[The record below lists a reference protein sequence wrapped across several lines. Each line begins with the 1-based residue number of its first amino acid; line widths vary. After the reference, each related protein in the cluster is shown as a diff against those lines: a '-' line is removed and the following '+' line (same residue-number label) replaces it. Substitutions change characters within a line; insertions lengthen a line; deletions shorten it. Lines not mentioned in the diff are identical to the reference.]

1 MSKPDLPRI
10 TQKDLIEA
18 EDLDFTEES
27 EQWNSYKLSDG
38 TTLRIRLIL
47 REVKRLKKWKPDG
60 TPIYVINSMN
70 VVRAIN
76 IRKDLRQKP
85 KVSAFKPV

>member
-1 MSKPDLPRI
+1 MPRI

-18 EDLDFTEES
+18 EDLDFTDES

-76 IRKDLRQKP
+76 IRKDLRHKP

>member
-1 MSKPDLPRI
+1 MSEPQIPRI
-10 TQKDLIEA
+10 TQNDLMEA
-18 EDLDFTEES
+18 EDLDFEETN

-38 TTLRIRLIL
+38 TILKIRLIL

-60 TPIYVINSMN
+60 TPVYVINTQQ
-70 VVRAIN
+70 I
-76 IRKDLRQKP
+76 IRTTDISKELRQQP